1 MNFKE
6 LLLLAKDNEDFA
18 RKNLIEMYKPLLLKE
33 STVDGVF
40 DEDLYQELCM
50 VFMHCIEVIRI

>member
-6 LLLLAKDNEDFA
+6 LLLSAKAGNLAATEELLK
-18 RKNLIEMYKPLLLKE
+18 MYHPLLFKE
-33 STVDGVF
+33 SIVDGVF

-50 VFMHCIEVIRI
+50 RFLSCVRIFKV